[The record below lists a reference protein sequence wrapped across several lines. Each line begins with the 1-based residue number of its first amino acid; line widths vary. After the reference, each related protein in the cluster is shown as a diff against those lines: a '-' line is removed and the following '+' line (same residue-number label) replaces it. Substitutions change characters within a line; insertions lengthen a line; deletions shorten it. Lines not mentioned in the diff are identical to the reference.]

1 MTIEAETLTQLTEA
15 LAKRG
20 LTRLVQVRFT
30 RTPYRCNHKWTCE
43 VR

>member
-1 MTIEAETLTQLTEA
+1 MTIEAETLTKLTEA

-20 LTRLVQVRFT
+20 LTRLAQVRFT